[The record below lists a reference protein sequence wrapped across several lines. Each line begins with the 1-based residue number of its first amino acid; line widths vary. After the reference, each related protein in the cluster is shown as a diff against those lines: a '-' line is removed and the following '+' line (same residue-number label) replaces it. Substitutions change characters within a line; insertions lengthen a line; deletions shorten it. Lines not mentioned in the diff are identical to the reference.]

1 MYDEIYSLNFFYSFL
16 LSSLFLIINL
26 IFSFTV
32 SFKNQKSKKINL
44 GQYQPILIFFLI
56 FCFYSIIL
64 NVSILI
70 DFKILI
76 YFFVSILSF
85 KIFYI
90 IKNFQLLLIEFNFN
104 FFFRSKIIF
113 IFFFLFY
120 LIAILPMSDADSIA
134 IFQNLSSVIYTQGL
148 EKLDLAK
155 DLEFSVFSNTETLLI
170 LSSIMKSD
178 NFGAQLNL
186 ISLIFLISLS
196 YKDNKN
202 FLLLIFSSPL
212 IIYFISAQKL
222 QLFFGVLYLLLF
234 ILIHKK
240 IIQKKF
246 EIFLVIILLT
256 FYSSGKITYI
266 LFSIPLFIY
275 LIKNNIKLY
284 KEIILYSLISC
295 VIIYGPLLLI
305 KQIYFNN
312 ILAPFFDN
320 FLGLN
325 KEIFNA
331 FAFSLRSTEGWL
343 SDPSNINLYLR
354 PFLAFEISKI
364 SSSLGL
370 IFLFMLFNY
379 KLQKELYFLPLTIV
393 VLILLTGQILPRYYF
408 EAFLLLAFFFSY
420 KSKFIKFIIYTQL
433 FVVILF
439 TSIYIYIS
447 YFELSIFKGKIN
459 YQNKFSYSF
468 YDSQQIK
475 KDLLDG
481 NILDFSLDRDSIYFD
496 DNVYS
501 LRYLNIL
508 NNYNNDS
515 NENIIKFIKANSIKY
530 LVINNYDQIPNC
542 IETKEIKE
550 TSRKK
555 SVRNFLK
562 KIKKNKYK
570 ILEIKDNKCI

>member
-26 IFSFTV
+26 IFSFAV

-104 FFFRSKIIF
+104 FFSRSKIIF
-113 IFFFLFY
+113 VFFFLFY

-155 DLEFSVFSNTETLLI
+155 DLEFTVFSNTETLLI

-246 EIFLVIILLT
+246 EIFLL
-256 FYSSGKITYI
+256 
-266 LFSIPLFIY
+266 
-275 LIKNNIKLY
+275 
-284 KEIILYSLISC
+284 
-295 VIIYGPLLLI
+295 
-305 KQIYFNN
+305 
-312 ILAPFFDN
+312 
-320 FLGLN
+320 
-325 KEIFNA
+325 
-331 FAFSLRSTEGWL
+331 
-343 SDPSNINLYLR
+343 
-354 PFLAFEISKI
+354 
-364 SSSLGL
+364 
-370 IFLFMLFNY
+370 
-379 KLQKELYFLPLTIV
+379 
-393 VLILLTGQILPRYYF
+393 
-408 EAFLLLAFFFSY
+408 
-420 KSKFIKFIIYTQL
+420 
-433 FVVILF
+433 
-439 TSIYIYIS
+439 
-447 YFELSIFKGKIN
+447 
-459 YQNKFSYSF
+459 
-468 YDSQQIK
+468 
-475 KDLLDG
+475 
-481 NILDFSLDRDSIYFD
+481 
-496 DNVYS
+496 
-501 LRYLNIL
+501 
-508 NNYNNDS
+508 
-515 NENIIKFIKANSIKY
+515 
-530 LVINNYDQIPNC
+530 
-542 IETKEIKE
+542 
-550 TSRKK
+550 
-555 SVRNFLK
+555 
-562 KIKKNKYK
+562 
-570 ILEIKDNKCI
+570 